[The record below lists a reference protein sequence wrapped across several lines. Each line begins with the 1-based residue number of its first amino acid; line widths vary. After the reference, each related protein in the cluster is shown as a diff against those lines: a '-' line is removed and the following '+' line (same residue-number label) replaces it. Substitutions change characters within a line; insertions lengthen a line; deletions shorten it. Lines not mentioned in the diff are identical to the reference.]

1 MNRYTAAAVASG
13 MLVGFAGSFAR
24 ILGQGGMSSQEISM
38 TRAGIAA
45 VAFLAAAVKENW
57 RILKI
62 DPRDF
67 WMFLGSG
74 VLGQFCFAL
83 FYFQA
88 VTVIPLAVTS
98 TLSLTYP
105 FFVLILSRL
114 LFREKLTAAKITAM
128 IVALLGCSLVSGA
141 LGGPAGPALGILLA
155 LASGFSYAL
164 YSIFSRLELG
174 RGYSPKTVNFYS
186 WLIAFACSLAAW
198 PEQRP
203 FAAMTSCW
211 QNLVIC
217 LAMGLLIGY
226 GANYLFS
233 YSLTGLEAGKASILT
248 SSSPVFA
255 AAVGAVFFRE
265 SVSLRQALG
274 VLCILTAAAL
284 LQERSSGA
292 GRARRKLL
300 CRGAGG
306 HGGKT

>member
-62 DPRDF
+62 DRRDF

-88 VTVIPLAVTS
+88 SDRDSSGGDVY
-98 TLSLTYP
+98 LSLTYP

-141 LGGPAGPALGILLA
+141 LGGPPARHGDPAGFGIW
-155 LASGFSYAL
+155 
-164 YSIFSRLELG
+164 
-174 RGYSPKTVNFYS
+174 V
-186 WLIAFACSLAAW
+186 
-198 PEQRP
+198 
-203 FAAMTSCW
+203 
-211 QNLVIC
+211 
-217 LAMGLLIGY
+217 
-226 GANYLFS
+226 
-233 YSLTGLEAGKASILT
+233 
-248 SSSPVFA
+248 
-255 AAVGAVFFRE
+255 
-265 SVSLRQALG
+265 
-274 VLCILTAAAL
+274 
-284 LQERSSGA
+284 
-292 GRARRKLL
+292 
-300 CRGAGG
+300 
-306 HGGKT
+306 